1 MDVTIRETE
10 RIDELNG
17 RGYRIIQ
24 DQKGFCFGID
34 AVLLSSFA
42 IVKEGDHVLDLGT
55 GTGVIPIL
63 LEAKTEGEHFTGL
76 ELQEE
81 VADMARRSVQL
92 NDLTGK
98 VDIVTG
104 DLCHAVDIF
113 GKSSFSVVTSNPP
126 YMPYTGGLI
135 SPNEKKAISRSEI
148 KCKLSDVIYQAA
160 TLLVSGGRFYMV
172 HRPSRLSEIMVLME
186 QNGLAVRY
194 VRFVYPNTEKDANLV
209 LLEGIRGARHQ
220 AVIEKPCIVY
230 EKPGV
235 YHQEIHD
242 IYFHEKLMEHR
253 LR

>member
-1 MDVTIRETE
+1 MDVIIKGTE

-63 LEAKTEGEHFTGL
+63 LEAKTRGKHFTGL

-81 VADMARRSVQL
+81 VADMARRSVKL
-92 NDLTGK
+92 NNLTEK

-126 YMPYTGGLI
+126 YMPYTSGLV

-148 KCKLSDVIYQAA
+148 KCRLSDVISQASA
-160 TLLVSGGRFYMV
+160 LLISGGRFYMV

-194 VRFVYPNTEKDANLV
+194 MRFVYPSVEKDANLV
-209 LLEGIRGARHQ
+209 LIEGVRSAKHQ
-220 AVIEKPCIVY
+220 VVLEKPCIVY
-230 EKPGV
+230 EKPGI
-235 YHQEIHD
+235 YHQEMKD
-242 IYFHEKLMEHR
+242 IYFHEKLMEHVQR
-253 LR
+253 

>member
-1 MDVTIRETE
+1 MDVTVRETE

-24 DQKGFCFGID
+24 DKRGFCFGID

-63 LEAKTEGEHFTGL
+63 LEAKTRGKHFTGL

-81 VADMARRSVQL
+81 VADMARRSVRL
-92 NDLTGK
+92 NDLTEK
-98 VDIVTG
+98 VDIITG
-104 DLCHAVDIF
+104 DLCQAVDIF

-126 YMPYTGGLI
+126 YMPCRDGLV
-135 SPNEKKAISRSEI
+135 SPNEKKAISRSEVR
-148 KCKLSDVIYQAA
+148 CKLLDVIAQAA
-160 TLLVSGGRFYMV
+160 ALLVPGGRFYMV
-172 HRPSRLSEIMVLME
+172 HRPYRLSEIMVLME

-194 VRFVYPNTEKDANLV
+194 MRFVHPSVEKEANLV
-209 LLEGIRGARHQ
+209 LIEGVRGAKHQ
-220 AVIEKPCIVY
+220 AVVEQPCIVY
-230 EKPGV
+230 ERLGV
-235 YHQEIHD
+235 YHPEITD
-242 IYFHEKLMEHR
+242 IYFHEKLMKHA